1 MACLAT
7 ASRGKSCKDSVGGLK
22 NIYFMNYGDAA
33 YVPVFDGTNTD
44 VLETLGTVATPDL
57 NVYKYELNGVSN
69 FEQTIVASK
78 DNGTVFF
85 EGTLSIQL
93 AKLTL
98 VDHKE
103 LAILV
108 QGNPRIIVEDQNSNF
123 FLMGLIN
130 GCDADG
136 GTIATGSS
144 MGDLSGYS
152 LVFKSMERQPANFL
166 EATTEALLSDT
177 TNGMGLIVNVA

>member
-7 ASRGKSCKDSVGGLK
+7 ATRGKACKDSVGGLK
-22 NIYFMNYGDAA
+22 NIYFMNYTDAA
-33 YVPVFDGTNTD
+33 FVPVFDTTNTD
-44 VLETLGTVATPDL
+44 VIESLGNTGTADL

-78 DNGTVFF
+78 DNGTVYF

-98 VDHKE
+98 ADHKE
-103 LAILV
+103 VAILV
-108 QGNPRIIVEDQNSNF
+108 QGNPRILVEDQNSNF
-123 FLMGLIN
+123 FVMGLVN

-136 GTIATGSS
+136 GAITTGTN

-152 LVFKSMERQPANFL
+152 LVFKSMERQPANFM
-166 EATTEALLSDT
+166 EATTEAMLDAA
-177 TNGMGLIVNVA
+177 GIIVNAA